1 MCLHIFIYMVERVTV
16 KSLLKWNWNAENISG
31 SPALSEYRMRW
42 KKNHLLVLCIAEHSI
57 SCLIITRHWQNQ
69 EFTAQDCY
77 VTWAQLHKNG
87 IRKYPGKTLTF
98 ILTSRLY
105 NVHHSDVCTS
115 KKESSGN
122 KINLSLAAMILIQ
135 NNLEIIGQQ
144 WTDHLVISVCM
155 IKAEFLKKLL
165 LFILFYS

>member
-1 MCLHIFIYMVERVTV
+1 MGLQLCQNIEWGEKKSFAFSLHSWAFHFWYHNCLPC
-16 KSLLKWNWNAENISG
+16 SG
-31 SPALSEYRMRW
+31 LT
-42 KKNHLLVLCIAEHSI
+42 
-57 SCLIITRHWQNQ
+57 CLIITRHWQNQ
-69 EFTAQDCY
+69 EFTAQECY